1 MARGSNPRRWPTL
14 LATLCISALAACT
27 TLGPDYQ
34 RAATSVQSGWS
45 MPELANTA
53 SGKVTDDEFW
63 ASFSDPTLL
72 ELLRHAQKKSLT
84 LQSAALQVDAASET
98 VRINAASLLPSVS
111 ATGSRNYNQPDNA
124 SKQKNINAGLFTDQ
138 VLGQLSWEID
148 FWGKYRRGEQAD
160 KASLEASKAALESSL
175 VSLKASVANAYI
187 NARIYANRI
196 VVAAANLREQAE
208 NLRIAEAR
216 YRLGSNSEM
225 DWRQAQTQLAQ
236 TQAQI
241 PVLRASLE
249 QNQNA
254 LSVLL
259 GETPDYFAKK

>member
-1 MARGSNPRRWPTL
+1 MPRFPLRRFAARGALGSTHPQQDLGLPMARGSNPRRWPTL

-53 SGKVTDDEFW
+53 SGRVTDDEFW

-124 SKQKNINAGLFTDQ
+124 SKQKNITF
-138 VLGQLSWEID
+138 
-148 FWGKYRRGEQAD
+148 
-160 KASLEASKAALESSL
+160 
-175 VSLKASVANAYI
+175 
-187 NARIYANRI
+187 
-196 VVAAANLREQAE
+196 
-208 NLRIAEAR
+208 
-216 YRLGSNSEM
+216 SNIWKS
-225 DWRQAQTQLAQ
+225 
-236 TQAQI
+236 
-241 PVLRASLE
+241 
-249 QNQNA
+249 NN
-254 LSVLL
+254 
-259 GETPDYFAKK
+259 FNFK